1 MNVSCREELVVGPT
15 LSVVFDL
22 RYHVASLTAVFV
34 ALVIGILVGVGLSG
48 KGFVNDAERANL
60 TRQIADLQT
69 ERDAVQQSLGSA
81 SRVEQG
87 LNDVAEG
94 AYPAVVPGRLSG
106 QRVAVLFVGPIDRG
120 VSFAVGKAV
129 RDAGGTVVRTRSIGV
144 PIDTKAIQEVLR
156 RQPVLAQIA
165 GSTRFADLG
174 KALAG
179 ELVAGGKTLLW
190 DAVDGIIVQEREGP
204 AAVPADAVV
213 VIRTAEPQRG
223 ATKAFLAGVYT
234 GLERS
239 GAPAVGTEA
248 SGTGASAIPAFALA
262 GLSTVDSIETA
273 AGRLGLVLLLGGAEP
288 GSYGIQETARD
299 GILPPIPPAPSQG

>member
-1 MNVSCREELVVGPT
+1 
-15 LSVVFDL
+15 VFDL

-60 TRQIADLQT
+60 TRQIADLQR
-69 ERDAVQQSLGSA
+69 ERDDARQSLGSA
-81 SRVEQG
+81 TRVEQA

-106 QRVAVLFVGPIDRG
+106 KRVAVLFIGPIDRG

-144 PIDTKAIQEVLR
+144 PVDTKAVQDVLR
-156 RQPVLAQIA
+156 RQPTSARLA
-165 GSTRFADLG
+165 GPDRLGDLG
-174 KALAG
+174 SALAE
-179 ELVAGGKTLLW
+179 ELVVGGKTPLW

-248 SGTGASAIPAFALA
+248 SGTGASAIPAFSLA
-262 GLSTVDSIETA
+262 GLSTVDSIDTA

-288 GSYGIQETARD
+288 GSYGIKETARD
-299 GILPPIPPAPSQG
+299 GILPAIPPAPSQG